1 MTCMTNKVFVN
12 FCILLLCTSCNYISY
27 SQIAPMVKTAILGV
41 DDIVIDEEYINNK
54 EYSFA
59 KVKIGKSGIAIMTLS
74 QINDG
79 IYSWISS
86 SGEKLNTFN
95 GKVVSISGS
104 LFDMKIYNY
113 SNFALDNNFA
123 VSLNAQMIL
132 ESPKAFIDHFSSTK
146 FITLTDEGLIYY
158 EEAIVTKGFKWNFT
172 NSYWVD
178 PVTKRVTRTL
188 QYVHPKQP
196 QLEISFFYK

>member
-1 MTCMTNKVFVN
+1 MTNKVFVN

-146 FITLTDEGLIYY
+146 FITSTDEGLIYY

>member
-1 MTCMTNKVFVN
+1 MTNKVFVN